1 MQHTDLE
8 GMRRLHCSITRYMPL
23 ALGPLQSQF
32 ALAEGISWPQ
42 TWAHVQVTLRG
53 QLYVVRATVDGVV
66 WLLAPLAVR

>member
-42 TWAHVQVTLRG
+42 TWAHVQVNLLG
-53 QLYVVRATVDGVV
+53 QL
-66 WLLAPLAVR
+66 